1 MDLKFVKYE
10 KRNHIAY
17 ITFNRPERMNA
28 MHPPTSVEMDGV
40 WDDFVADKSSW
51 VAIVTGAGDKGFS
64 AGNDLRWQAENRAQ
78 LGEALRAKGGFAGI
92 TARFDIYKP
101 IIAAVNG
108 FALGGGFEI
117 ALACDII
124 IAAEHARFGLPEP
137 RVGLMAAAGGV
148 HRLPRHIPLKIAM
161 GMMLT
166 GKHITA
172 AEALRYGI
180 ANEVVPLKDLIPTAE
195 KWAAEIMEC
204 SPLSVQ
210 ASKEAALNGLGLP
223 VQEALA
229 KHYDLQTKLFR
240 SKDAIE
246 GPLAFSAKAETQLD
260 RRVGRASPGQRAKR
274 ASEMQEL
281 WLLRDAIASLVVGA
295 TTAAFPPVGTGAF
308 WIIVAF
314 YGVVSILFDDET
326 PRGVPGIDYF
336 YATRPH
342 LRDPQN

>member
-172 AEALRYGI
+172 ADALRFGI

-229 KHYDLQTKLFR
+229 KHYDLQSKLFR

-246 GPLAFSAKAETQLD
+246 GPLA
-260 RRVGRASPGQRAKR
+260 
-274 ASEMQEL
+274 
-281 WLLRDAIASLVVGA
+281 SLVVGA
-295 TTAAFPPVGTGAF
+295 AMAAFPPVGTGAF